1 MSARFAETMKAFEG
15 DIKQMSPE
23 KAVKMIEAWEAHI
36 ESLDVTGAKT
46 LLADLRTL
54 KRLLQ
59 KETIDGEAVG
69 RQMTKLAGQ
78 TLKMA
83 GRAEGKRAQQIE
95 ALGKGLED
103 AG

>member
-1 MSARFAETMKAFEG
+1 MSERFAETVKAFEG
-15 DIKQMSPE
+15 GVTNMSPE
-23 KAVKMIEAWEAHI
+23 KAVKIIEAWEAHI

-46 LLADLRTL
+46 LLTDLRAL

-59 KETIDGEAVG
+59 KEPIDGEAVAK
-69 RQMTKLAGQ
+69 QMTKLSGQ

-83 GRAEGKRAQQIE
+83 GRAEGKLAQQIE
-95 ALGKGLED
+95 ALGKGLER